1 MEVEE
6 RLDKMEDKLL
16 TLVKLDNKA
25 ADLALEQ
32 GMRLRVLE
40 TTVERLTGERRD

>member
-1 MEVEE
+1 METKE
-6 RLDKMEDKLL
+6 RLDKAEAQLL
-16 TLVKLDNKA
+16 VLVKLINKG

>member
-1 MEVEE
+1 MEIEE
-6 RLDKMEDKLL
+6 RLDKVEAQLL
-16 TLVKLDNKA
+16 TLVRLVNKG

-32 GMRLRVLE
+32 GMRLFVLE